1 MNAVRVLRIENSP
14 ERKVWRFSKGPSQV
28 FSRVRSAQAH
38 EGTTRTGKR
47 ARNICPKCSW
57 CSKKPN
63 VIVVTQKRTGKGETF
78 RVQETAQA
86 GTHKP

>member
-38 EGTTRTGKR
+38 EGTTQDWKKGKER
-47 ARNICPKCSW
+47 MPE
-57 CSKKPN
+57 
-63 VIVVTQKRTGKGETF
+63 VFMV
-78 RVQETAQA
+78 
-86 GTHKP
+86 

>member
-38 EGTTRTGKR
+38 EGTTQDWK
-47 ARNICPKCSW
+47 K
-57 CSKKPN
+57 SKEHMPE
-63 VIVVTQKRTGKGETF
+63 VFMV
-78 RVQETAQA
+78 
-86 GTHKP
+86 